1 MKKTT
6 ILSLLTIAMIGATS
20 VGTYAVWDNITA
32 SSKSNTVTLRKPVTI
47 ADQTSTK
54 DLAVSS
60 ELASD
65 VTASGSVSFQVANE
79 DSLAKQL
86 TLSEEVKAGDAS
98 LVESSDYTIKYEGT
112 DVSGKVD
119 SSVTHGEETYNYTIT
134 FTEDGLSKIQA
145 NDYKFEV
152 EVTATLS

>member
-54 DLAVSS
+54 DLVVSS
-60 ELASD
+60 ELSLD

-79 DSLAKQL
+79 DSLATKL
-86 TLSEEVKAGDAS
+86 TLSEKVEAGITVLEENTDYSIAYNG
-98 LVESSDYTIKYEGT
+98 SD
-112 DVSGKVD
+112 VVGKVD
-119 SSVTHGEETYNYTIT
+119 SSVTNGEETYNYTIT
-134 FTEDGLSKIQA
+134 FTESGLSKIISNNYQFA
-145 NDYKFEV
+145 V

>member
-6 ILSLLTIAMIGATS
+6 ILSLLTIAMILATS

-54 DLAVSS
+54 DLVVSS
-60 ELASD
+60 ELSSD

-79 DSLAKQL
+79 DSLATKL
-86 TLSEEVKAGDAS
+86 TLSEKVEAGITVLEENTDYSIAYS
-98 LVESSDYTIKYEGT
+98 GSD
-112 DVSGKVD
+112 VVGKVD
-119 SSVTHGEETYNYTIT
+119 SSVTNGEETYNYTIT
-134 FTEDGLSKIQA
+134 FTESGLSKIISNNYQFA
-145 NDYKFEV
+145 V